1 MNTWEIGKRRV
12 DKILTEER
20 SKGYR
25 AYDTGMYT
33 DTLDIFV
40 FKKNNDNLVRV
51 YESTNCRKSTYI
63 TEKTAARYKNNLLE
77 FNVEKIFVC
86 SFEENLRCLTG
97 GKQFFEKAGIKVRVL
112 NYQD

>member
-12 DKILTEER
+12 EKIKEQEKR
-20 SKGYR
+20 RGFR

-40 FKKNNDNLVRV
+40 FAKNKDRLVRV
-51 YESTNCRKSTYI
+51 YEVTNYSENTYM
-63 TEKTAARYKNNLLE
+63 TEETAKRYRDNLLE
-77 FNVEKIFVC
+77 FKVKKIFVC
-86 SFEENLRCLTG
+86 SYEYNLRSVPG
-97 GKQFFEKAGIKVRVL
+97 GKQFFLQHGIKVRIM